1 MTKLITSLF
10 SAKNLALAL
19 SFCLPMLS
27 TAQVIF
33 TQNFNAST
41 TLTDYHNVAPTEHQF
56 DFIGIAGTTSANAG
70 SSVNNAS
77 SLNKLRA
84 YRFAGVYAFARTTDF
99 VQNATPS
106 VLKIKFKINVI
117 SHTATTTSPGGGSFS
132 VGSGFAASATAED
145 TLVTVHSRL
154 AFGFVGNLSPSFFL
168 RTGVTNSATYNTE
181 QDVSWYINN
190 SGASINYINPNGV
203 GSTSLANDKADIWV
217 GTTRIFS
224 DISASVPAQNL
235 TDFKFTF
242 NNSGGTITV
251 DDIEI
256 STGSAV
262 LPVTLSNFTA
272 QKTGAANQLTWT
284 TETEV
289 NNKGYNVER
298 LVANDT
304 WASLGFV
311 NGTGKASTYTFEDK
325 NPLSISYYRLRQVDF
340 DGKETLSKVISV
352 SQDTKGRIGISPNP
366 TSDKVTI
373 EWGKNGVSDSEAT
386 LTLFDMTGRQV
397 LSQKTSAE
405 TCQLDLSNLAKGVYM
420 LTVQSNNAIYQERI
434 IRQ

>member
-1 MTKLITSLF
+1 MKKTFTSFF
-10 SAKNLALAL
+10 SAKNSALL
-19 SFCLPMLS
+19 FLFGLPMLS
-27 TAQVIF
+27 TAQVLF
-33 TQNFNAST
+33 TQNFNSST
-41 TLTDYHNVAPTEHQF
+41 VLTDYWNASPTEHQF
-56 DFIGIAGTTSANAG
+56 DFIGIAGTTSTSAG

-154 AFGFVGNLSPSFFL
+154 AFGFVGNSTPNFFL
-168 RTGVTNSATYNTE
+168 RTGIINSATYNGE

-190 SGASINYINPNGV
+190 SGASINYTNPDGV

-256 STGSAV
+256 STGSNV
-262 LPVTLSNFTA
+262 VIPITLSSFA
-272 QKTGAANQLTWT
+272 AKKTGAANQLTWT
-284 TETEV
+284 TATEI
-289 NNKGYNVER
+289 NNNGYHVER
-298 LVANDT
+298 QSGNGT
-304 WASLGFV
+304 WASLDFV
-311 NGTGKASTYTFEDK
+311 KGNNKASTYIFEDK
-325 NPLSISYYRLRQVDF
+325 DPLSISYYRLRQVDF
-340 DGKETLSKVISV
+340 DGKESLSKVVSV
-352 SQDTKGRIGISPNP
+352 NQIRKGSIGIFPNP
-366 TSDKVTI
+366 TSDKVNITLSDNDRLESTMVAVYNLI
-373 EWGKNGVSDSEAT
+373 GK
-386 LTLFDMTGRQV
+386 QV
-397 LSQKTSAE
+397 LVQKTTANTLE
-405 TCQLDLSNLAKGVYM
+405 LDMSSLAKGTY
-420 LTVQSNNAIYQERI
+420 LLKIDTNNSTYTKKI
-434 IRQ
+434 IKQ